1 MGVPK
6 LNFVIKPDITNALL
20 PTFIR
25 WVFRYS
31 VAGVIVYFLFSS
43 LARFG
48 VLDILLGRLVFAL
61 IVVVFVL
68 SLSSIKLQFL
78 VLQNTRYLFYDTHV
92 VEERKLFVTK
102 RNSMPYKQISKI
114 VNNSTIWDRFT
125 KASNM
130 ILRTSRPDDGQ
141 DLVLR
146 SIKNSED
153 VEHKIYKLLKE
164 DARARH

>member
-1 MGVPK
+1 MPK

-20 PTFIR
+20 PTFLR
-25 WVFRYS
+25 WVFRYT
-31 VAGVIVYFLFSS
+31 VGAVVVYFLFSF
-43 LARFG
+43 LARLG
-48 VLDILLGRLVFAL
+48 VMDILFGRLIFAL
-61 IVVVFVL
+61 IIVVFVL

-78 VLQNTRYLFYDTHV
+78 VLSNTRYLFYDTHV
-92 VEERKLFVTK
+92 VEERKLLVTK
-102 RNSMPYKQISKI
+102 RHSMPYKQISKI
-114 VNNSTIWDRFT
+114 INNSTIWDRFS

-130 ILRTSRPDDGQ
+130 VLRTARPDESQ

>member
-1 MGVPK
+1 MPK

-20 PTFIR
+20 PTFVR
-25 WVFRYS
+25 WMFRYT
-31 VAGVIVYFLFSS
+31 VGALVVYFLFSFF
-43 LARFG
+43 ARLE
-48 VLDILLGRLVFAL
+48 VLDIALGRLVFAL
-61 IVVVFVL
+61 ILVVVVF

-78 VLQNTRYLFYDTHV
+78 VLSNTRYLFYDTHV

-114 VNNSTIWDRFT
+114 INNSTIWDRFS

-130 ILRTSRPDDGQ
+130 VLRTSRPDDGQ